1 MYKRVKLIFK
11 IHKYILLLMI
21 IIACGYLTGCKK
33 DEYLTNTIALGHKDH
48 TYYLISANNK
58 TYSLAKYDDVKP
70 VFGDY
75 LMVQKSGKWGFIDKT
90 GKEITKFKYDT
101 INPMSENKAVV
112 TKDGKT
118 LIIDS
123 NNQVI
128 YTFEGNTTS
137 YSSFKENMLV
147 IEKDGLFGY
156 LKFEN
161 DTFTI
166 AVEPTYN
173 FAGNFS
179 EGYAVVGMYN
189 EDKNLR
195 YSYINNDGKLMTSSY
210 NFVEAYDFHNSYA
223 RVGLNDNTSVR
234 NKISYQYLKFNNGP
248 ITYLAN
254 TKGKLLQANYATDF
268 INGLAFTAD
277 YVTYEADT
285 SQKYKWFTFTN
296 TSGQQN
302 YDELIEGYAKKMPR
316 TFLPQSPVYINNC
329 LIIQNGN
336 RNRGTWEIL
345 YDSERYYAEKES
357 TYHEFRQ
364 VEWNI
369 DENNEIIKETL
380 TNSNFSHN
388 LVLQYLA
395 TPIELGL
402 FKLDSNLN
410 SYIAKSKISGNKCG
424 IITIAYTPFE
434 QTDEYCLDD
443 FRITATYVIPAIY
456 DEIIY

>member
-70 VFGDY
+70 GFGDY

-161 DTFTI
+161 DT
-166 AVEPTYN
+166 P
-173 FAGNFS
+173 
-179 EGYAVVGMYN
+179 
-189 EDKNLR
+189 
-195 YSYINNDGKLMTSSY
+195 
-210 NFVEAYDFHNSYA
+210 
-223 RVGLNDNTSVR
+223 
-234 NKISYQYLKFNNGP
+234 
-248 ITYLAN
+248 
-254 TKGKLLQANYATDF
+254 
-268 INGLAFTAD
+268 
-277 YVTYEADT
+277 
-285 SQKYKWFTFTN
+285 
-296 TSGQQN
+296 
-302 YDELIEGYAKKMPR
+302 
-316 TFLPQSPVYINNC
+316 
-329 LIIQNGN
+329 
-336 RNRGTWEIL
+336 
-345 YDSERYYAEKES
+345 
-357 TYHEFRQ
+357 
-364 VEWNI
+364 
-369 DENNEIIKETL
+369 
-380 TNSNFSHN
+380 
-388 LVLQYLA
+388 
-395 TPIELGL
+395 
-402 FKLDSNLN
+402 
-410 SYIAKSKISGNKCG
+410 
-424 IITIAYTPFE
+424 
-434 QTDEYCLDD
+434 
-443 FRITATYVIPAIY
+443 
-456 DEIIY
+456 

>member
-1 MYKRVKLIFK
+1 MDKRVNFVFK
-11 IHKYILLLMI
+11 MHKYILLLMI
-21 IIACGYLTGCKK
+21 TITCWCLTGCKK
-33 DEYLTNTIALGHKDH
+33 DEYLSNTMALGYKKH
-48 TYYLISANNK
+48 TYYLISSNNK

-70 VFGDY
+70 IFSDY

-90 GKEITKFKYDT
+90 GKEITKINYDT
-101 INPMSENKAVV
+101 VNPMSENKAVV
-112 TKDGKT
+112 TKKGKT
-118 LIIDS
+118 FIIDS
-123 NNQVI
+123 NNQII
-128 YTFEGNTTS
+128 YTFKDTTTS

-161 DTFTI
+161 NTFTI
-166 AVEPTYN
+166 MVEPIYN
-173 FAGNFS
+173 FASSFS
-179 EGYAVVGMYN
+179 EGYAAVGMYDEN
-189 EDKNLR
+189 NNLR
-195 YSYINNDGKLMTSSY
+195 YSYINSEGKLMTSSY
-210 NFVEAYDFHNSYA
+210 CFVEAYDFHDSYA
-223 RVGLNDNTSVR
+223 KVGLIDNTSSR
-234 NKISYQYLKFNNGP
+234 NNISYQYLKFNNDD
-248 ITYLAN
+248 IIYLAN
-254 TKGKLLQANYATDF
+254 TNGNILQANYATDF
-268 INGLAFTAD
+268 MNGLAFTAD
-277 YVTYEADT
+277 YITYEADT

-296 TSGQQN
+296 TLGQQN
-302 YDELIEGYAKKMPR
+302 YTELIEEYAKKMPR
-316 TFLPQSPVYINNC
+316 TFLPQSPIYINNC

-380 TNSNFSHN
+380 NNSTFSQN
-388 LVLQYLA
+388 LVLQYLV

-410 SYIAKSKISGNKCG
+410 AYIAKSKISENKCG
-424 IITIAYTPFE
+424 IITIAYSPFE

-443 FRITATYVIPAIY
+443 FRITVTYVIPAIY